1 MSIAGIRSF
10 RKRTLRTVPGRTAGC
25 LFCLVRL
32 SRIDPYGLL
41 PNGVDLSSGT
51 ARAVRCQFDKVRKT
65 PGGSRR
71 TANKMLRILVKST
84 RFGLVPLVKKISG
97 QEKYCSKP
105 THFHQ
110 TAAKGGGLMEMGSL
124 GAFRRLAC

>member
-1 MSIAGIRSF
+1 
-10 RKRTLRTVPGRTAGC
+10 
-25 LFCLVRL
+25 
-32 SRIDPYGLL
+32 LL
-41 PNGVDLSSGT
+41 
-51 ARAVRCQFDKVRKT
+51 
-65 PGGSRR
+65 
-71 TANKMLRILVKST
+71 KST
-84 RFGLVPLVKKISG
+84 PFGLVPLVKKISG

>member
-1 MSIAGIRSF
+1 
-10 RKRTLRTVPGRTAGC
+10 
-25 LFCLVRL
+25 
-32 SRIDPYGLL
+32 
-41 PNGVDLSSGT
+41 
-51 ARAVRCQFDKVRKT
+51 
-65 PGGSRR
+65 
-71 TANKMLRILVKST
+71 MLRILVKST
-84 RFGLVPLVKKISG
+84 RFSLVPLVKKISG